1 MVEAVD
7 LIKAID
13 LVETVNLVES
23 RQELTKRHDENLKNY
38 FVYFTIERIIF
49 TASINLAD

>member
-1 MVEAVD
+1 MLEAVD

-13 LVETVNLVES
+13 LVETVNLIES
-23 RQELTKRHDENLKNY
+23 RHSKRHDENLKNY